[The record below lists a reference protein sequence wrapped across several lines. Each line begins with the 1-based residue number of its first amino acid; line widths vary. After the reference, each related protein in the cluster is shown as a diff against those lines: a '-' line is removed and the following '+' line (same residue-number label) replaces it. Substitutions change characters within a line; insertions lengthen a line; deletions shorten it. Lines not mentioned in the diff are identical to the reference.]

1 VHVAGDRADH
11 GRRGRT
17 GALLDQGVQA
27 VLRAQG
33 LRHAPV
39 LLEEPEAEDAPVAP
53 GGREF
58 LGVHREVRPVKPADP
73 DVDEPRSE
81 PVAVVS
87 GNRNAARRDLGELCL
102 AETDHT

>member
-1 VHVAGDRADH
+1 M
-11 GRRGRT
+11 
-17 GALLDQGVQA
+17 
-27 VLRAQG
+27 
-33 LRHAPV
+33 PV
-39 LLEEPEAEDAPVAP
+39 LLEEPEADDAPVAA

-58 LGVHREVRPVKPADP
+58 LGVHGQVRPVEAADP